1 MSDTTTQTHLTSV
14 HLVSLGCAR
23 NETDSEE
30 LAARL
35 EAGGFRLVDEPDQAD
50 AVMVNTCGF
59 IEQAKKDSVDTLMA
73 AADLKGDGKVKAV
86 VAVGCMAERYGRE
99 LAETMPEA
107 DAVLGFD
114 QYADISER
122 LNAILHGQKVIS
134 HVPRDRRTLLPV
146 SPVQRREA
154 AASVSVPGHHTEL
167 PAGIAPASGPRV
179 LRRRLDHSPSAP
191 LKLASGCDR
200 RCAFCAIPSF
210 RGSYLSRPIDEVV
223 AEAQWLVT
231 QGVKEAFLV
240 SENSSS
246 YGKDLGDL
254 RLLEKLLGELA
265 TVDGLDWVRVSYL
278 QPAEMRPSLIDAMIG
293 TDKVV
298 PYFDLSFQHAS
309 GPLLRRM
316 RRFGDADSFLAL
328 LDQVRAAAPQAGIR
342 SNVIVGFPGET
353 EQDVQVLKDFLMA
366 ASLDVTGVFGYS
378 DEEGTEAATL
388 DGHLDE
394 DEVEAR
400 RQEVTDLVTELCD
413 QRAEERV
420 GDMVRVLVESVAGG
434 EVVGRAAHQGPE
446 VDGCT
451 TLMGSHAAVG
461 DFVDAVVTHSDGV
474 DLVARA

>member
-86 VAVGCMAERYGRE
+86 VAVGCMAERYGQE